1 MLCVSWQF
9 YYKDLQLFKHS
20 LLLLMNVDF
29 LPQLL
34 HIFICLHRMEWRIFK
49 SISKKTFLLWQI
61 TEKKILVK
69 HCSRKKS
76 RLFFFFTSG
85 KAEQQSRCTGEK
97 QICWLCTMEWKVHFV
112 LLPFQAAY
120 RLQCGMKK
128 KKKRKEST
136 KSRFFLYILQEI
148 PLLKQ
153 SSRGFL
159 LFPFSLLPFERTAVI
174 LKT

>member
-76 RLFFFFTSG
+76 RLFFFSPLERLSNKAGALG
-85 KAEQQSRCTGEK
+85 KNKSAGFAQWNGKSTLFYYHFK
-97 QICWLCTMEWKVHFV
+97 LLTDFSVEW
-112 LLPFQAAY
+112 
-120 RLQCGMKK
+120 K
-128 KKKRKEST
+128 KKKRKELT

-159 LFPFSLLPFERTAVI
+159 LFPFSLLPFERTVVI

>member
-76 RLFFFFTSG
+76 RLFFFPLWKGWATKQVHWGKTNLLALHNGMESPLCFITISSCLQTS
-85 KAEQQSRCTGEK
+85 AWNE
-97 QICWLCTMEWKVHFV
+97 
-112 LLPFQAAY
+112 
-120 RLQCGMKK
+120 K
-128 KKKRKEST
+128 KKKRKELT

-159 LFPFSLLPFERTAVI
+159 SFPFSLLPFERTVVI